1 MLVIIDQFFARPFII
16 FSSKPNI
23 RFLLSYEFHGGKV
36 KLFSTDE
43 DMVLLES
50 ELFLLNA
57 SNGCMKLLTM
67 PSEPFTLLTLEVLV
81 SSSFQIQIIGMSRPS
96 PFNLRLGYS
105 EGGIWEEEQL
115 PNNLP
120 FEQLVITGSNLFED
134 ELYCLGVDGSIG
146 RYGRERWRLFLQIK
160 V

>member
-1 MLVIIDQFFARPFII
+1 
-16 FSSKPNI
+16 
-23 RFLLSYEFHGGKV
+23 
-36 KLFSTDE
+36 
-43 DMVLLES
+43 MVLLKS
-50 ELFLLNA
+50 QLFLLNT
-57 SNGCMKLLTM
+57 SNGCTKLLPM
-67 PSEPFTLLTLEVLV
+67 PSVPFPLLTLEVLV
-81 SSSFQIQIIGMSRPS
+81 SSTFQIQVIGLSSPS

-146 RYGRERWRLFLQIK
+146 RYGREPWRLFLQIK